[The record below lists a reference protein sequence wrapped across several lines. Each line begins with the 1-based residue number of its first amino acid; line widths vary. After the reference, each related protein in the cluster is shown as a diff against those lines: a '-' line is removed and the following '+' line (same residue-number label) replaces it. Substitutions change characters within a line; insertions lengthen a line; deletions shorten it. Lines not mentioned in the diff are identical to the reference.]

1 MSQRPV
7 TSTSQASDTEL
18 VQVLGL
24 MATGD
29 QTALAHFYDMTS
41 TLVYGLALRIVGD
54 SDGAEDVT
62 LEVYNQAWNQASRYD
77 PQRGT
82 PVAWLLTIARSRAL
96 DWRRVLHL
104 RQQREAPLDVDAIQ
118 TSDTQPTPAE
128 ASLFSE
134 QRAHVQA
141 ALASLAPEQREAI
154 ELAYYGGLS
163 HRDIADHLQ
172 QPLGTIKTRIR
183 LGMLH
188 LRDRLAAFV
197 ER

>member
-1 MSQRPV
+1 MSQRLV

-18 VQVLGL
+18 VRVLCL

-41 TLVYGLALRIVGD
+41 ALVYGLTLRIVGD

-62 LEVYNQAWNQASRYD
+62 LEVYNQVWNQASRYE

-134 QRAHVQA
+134 QRAHVHA

-154 ELAYYGGLS
+154 ELAYYGGVS

>member
-1 MSQRPV
+1 MSQPLV

-18 VQVLGL
+18 VRVLCL

-41 TLVYGLALRIVGD
+41 ALVYGLTLRIVGD

-62 LEVYNQAWNQASRYD
+62 LEVYNQVWNQASRYE